1 MIVDGES
8 RDGRLV
14 SSGNATPHRE
24 VALSSAEPL
33 LRVRNLRV
41 EFRTARGTVR
51 AVRDVSFDVPRGQTL
66 GLVGES
72 GCGKS
77 TLGRAILGLTPT
89 VSGEIFI
96 DGVELQRMPRL
107 ALRRRVQIVF
117 QDPAGSLNPRLTI
130 ETLIG
135 EALQAHRLV
144 HSRAARRARVV
155 ELLRQVGLPA
165 ELRICRPAQCSGGQ
179 KQRIGIARA
188 LSLEPELLI
197 CDEPVAAL
205 DASVQSQILNLLADL
220 QRERGLTYL
229 FVSHNLDVIA
239 HFCDQIA
246 VMYLG
251 RIVECASAPELVTDA
266 RHPYTRALLRAAPR
280 LVPRRAPPPP
290 LAGDPPSPLRPP
302 TGCAFHPRC
311 PIRLPAC
318 RLDPAPPL
326 RTHMELASPRLV
338 ACHRALEIDAAEA
351 QPF

>member
-1 MIVDGES
+1 M
-8 RDGRLV
+8 
-14 SSGNATPHRE
+14 SSPQ
-24 VALSSAEPL
+24 PL
-33 LRVRNLRV
+33 LCVRNLHV

-51 AVRDVSFDVPRGQTL
+51 AVRDVSFDLPRGQTL

-77 TLGRAILGLTPT
+77 TLARAILGLTPA
-89 VSGEIFI
+89 VSGEIVI
-96 DGVELQRMPRL
+96 DGVELRRMPRL
-107 ALRRRVQIVF
+107 ELRRRVQIVF

-135 EALQAHRLV
+135 EPLQAHRLV
-144 HSRAARRARVV
+144 RSRAARRERVV
-155 ELLRQVGLPA
+155 ALLRQVGLPE
-165 ELRICRPAQCSGGQ
+165 ELRACRPAQCSGGQ

-188 LSLEPELLI
+188 LALEPELLI

-229 FVSHNLDVIA
+229 FVSHNLDVMA
-239 HFCDQIA
+239 HFCERIA

-251 RIVECASAPELVTDA
+251 RIVECAAAHELVTDA

-280 LVPRRAPPPP
+280 LAPGRKPAPP
-290 LAGDPPSPLRPP
+290 LTGEPPSPLRPP
-302 TGCAFHPRC
+302 TGCSFHPRC
-311 PIRLPAC
+311 PIGLPAC
-318 RLDPAPPL
+318 RIEPAPPL
-326 RTHMELASPRLV
+326 RTHLELASARLV
-338 ACHRALEIDAAEA
+338 ACHRALEVDAVEA